1 MDTAVHPRTGEPVNV
16 VEITA
21 LDPSIRHAVARMYVC
36 TECQQM
42 CHYRSKTKDGKSPTL
57 YCRPHLP
64 GCKKA
69 SNLEIEDSDDEI
81 VTEVDKIENS
91 GEILV
96 LDPVPAES
104 RRPSKAAGDGDP
116 DGPGGSD
123 GSRRRHADSGRV
135 RKTDKRHKNIEQL
148 LIDLDNRAFDPKK
161 FTFRVNVPGQIT
173 LPVGRM
179 IVPLADVDETY
190 ENEYRVYWGYIA
202 NVRSPDGRSF
212 LNAGTFGTVGIMLT
226 KRQREEIV
234 ERLRIEDISDVERF
248 AVLVRGKYNVTNGKP
263 FITFNDSADVAIIKS
278 IKTDDEVLRE
288 TARQDIQPWIRSIA
302 ESL

>member
-1 MDTAVHPRTGEPVNV
+1 MDTAVHPRTNEPVNV

-69 SNLEIEDSDDEI
+69 SNLEIEEADDEI

-96 LDPVPAES
+96 LDPVPTKS
-104 RRPSKAAGDGDP
+104 RRPSKAAVNGDLDGSDNP
-116 DGPGGSD
+116 DGN
-123 GSRRRHADSGRV
+123 RRRHSDSGRV

-148 LIDLDNRAFDPKK
+148 LIDLDNGAFDPKK
-161 FTFRVNVPGQIT
+161 FTFRVNVPHVT
-173 LPVGRM
+173 TRPVGEM

-190 ENEYRVYWGYIA
+190 ANEYRVYWGYIA
-202 NVRSPDGRSF
+202 NVRSPEGRSF

-234 ERLRIEDISDVERF
+234 ERLRVEDIGDVKRY
-248 AVLVRGKYNVTNGKP
+248 AVLVRGKCNVKNGKL
-263 FITFNDSADVAIIKS
+263 FITFKESTDVAVVKS
-278 IKTDDEVLRE
+278 IKTDGEVLVE
-288 TARQDIQPWIRSIA
+288 TARQSGWNI
-302 ESL
+302 